1 MDRIRI
7 ISGIFQK
14 QIKDLFKNLQVLIL
28 FFVYPIVALIMT
40 SAISG
45 EFGLGSELFFISIFA
60 SMHCIFSPIVAT
72 VAIISEEKEKNTLRA
87 LIMSNVKP
95 TDYLISIGGFVF
107 ICTMVTGIIFLF
119 AADFTTEAIL
129 KFLLSMSIGT
139 ICSIV
144 LGLSIGGFSKN
155 MTSANAIAVPVG
167 MVFAFLPMLATF
179 NEKIAN
185 ISRFTYG
192 YQISSLI
199 SSDSFNISLTDVTII
214 LSNLLLF
221 IIAFILV
228 FRKNKLED

>member
-1 MDRIRI
+1 
-7 ISGIFQK
+7 
-14 QIKDLFKNLQVLIL
+14 
-28 FFVYPIVALIMT
+28 
-40 SAISG
+40 
-45 EFGLGSELFFISIFA
+45 
-60 SMHCIFSPIVAT
+60 
-72 VAIISEEKEKNTLRA
+72 
-87 LIMSNVKP
+87 
-95 TDYLISIGGFVF
+95 
-107 ICTMVTGIIFLF
+107 MVTGIIFLF

-155 MTSANAIAVPVG
+155 MTSANAIAVPFG